1 MSSTSSEP
9 RPTPL
14 WIWVINPCCGQCYWV
29 AKELRGAW
37 DKHRARGRKWSLP
50 PNWKTWP
57 QPVAARGWA
66 GWRQY
71 AKISPH
77 GITERTRRA
86 ASCSWN
92 ILLSYELICMWAFEK
107 CAPGAGISDK
117 KMCRGGRGLC
127 KIVQKVGALSPPHP
141 GPPSRG
147 FNWLVHNISGLWSG
161 AGSGGQDGNRPAS
174 GRHQPCM

>member
-14 WIWVINPCCGQCYWV
+14 WIWVITPCCGQCYLV

-57 QPVAARGWA
+57 KPVAARGWA
-66 GWRQY
+66 GWWQY

-86 ASCSWN
+86 ASCSWSV
-92 ILLSYELICMWAFEK
+92 LLSYQLICMWAFR
-107 CAPGAGISDK
+107 APLKNVPGGRDKWQKNVPRGAGTMQNSAE
-117 KMCRGGRGLC
+117 GRRTIPAPSRPPLQGIQLT
-127 KIVQKVGALSPPHP
+127 GALS
-141 GPPSRG
+141 
-147 FNWLVHNISGLWSG
+147 ITTI
-161 AGSGGQDGNRPAS
+161 
-174 GRHQPCM
+174 